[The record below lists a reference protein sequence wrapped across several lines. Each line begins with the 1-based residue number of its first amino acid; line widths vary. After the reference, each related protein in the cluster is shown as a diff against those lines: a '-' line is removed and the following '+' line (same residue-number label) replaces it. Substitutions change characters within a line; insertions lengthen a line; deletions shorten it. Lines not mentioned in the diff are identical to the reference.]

1 MIALICQGKLIL
13 STSQAKV
20 REMSGNF
27 ATQSMWEPWIK
38 AFWKEVKKINNCSNI
53 SIANS
58 IDNVIGKKENV
69 NGIMYYIA

>member
-1 MIALICQGKLIL
+1 
-13 STSQAKV
+13 
-20 REMSGNF
+20 MSGNF